1 MTGDQEELSKSMKD
15 IIFSLILSVIF
26 VYLVLVTQFKSFIYP
41 IMIMSAIPLVI
52 IGVAPAL
59 GLSGKYIHARIIGI
73 HSMLFYSYAPL
84 RIGISTRC

>member
-15 IIFSLILSVIF
+15 MIFSLILSVIF
-26 VYLVLVTQFKSFIYP
+26 VYLVLVTQFKSFIHP
-41 IMIMSAIPLVI
+41 ITIMSAIPLVI

-59 GLSGKYIHARIIGI
+59 GLSGKYIHAPIIGI

>member
-26 VYLVLVTQFKSFIYP
+26 VYLVLVTQFKSFIHP